1 MIQML
6 KRAIARLLTRQT
18 QPSVAPVE
26 QTQTAGRAHPE
37 PTRQAGNKL
46 SAATTKPQPQAVR
59 KSRTPKSSVAQPTT
73 QAPSRKQGSK
83 PVQTTSGKRGRPRK
97 TAV

>member
-1 MIQML
+1 ML
-6 KRAIARLLTRQT
+6 SRVIARLLGTQT
-18 QPSVAPVE
+18 EQAPTQATVKP
-26 QTQTAGRAHPE
+26 TQTAGLAHPE
-37 PTRQAGNKL
+37 PTPPAGNKR
-46 SAATTKPQPQAVR
+46 SAQTTKPQPQPVR
-59 KSRTPKSSVAQPTT
+59 KPRTPKSSVAQPTT